1 MHQARLLDVG
11 EVGALPAVR
20 ATFVRIYQDAKGVGA
35 EAAEAWAE
43 RVERETGRYVADVFA

>member
-1 MHQARLLDVG
+1 MA
-11 EVGALPAVR
+11 PAVR